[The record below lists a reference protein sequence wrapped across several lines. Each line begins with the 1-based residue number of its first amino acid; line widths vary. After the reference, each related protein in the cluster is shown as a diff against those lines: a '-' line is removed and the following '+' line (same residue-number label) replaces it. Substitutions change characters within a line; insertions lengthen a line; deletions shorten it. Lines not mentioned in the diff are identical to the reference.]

1 MTSIPNRV
9 RKLED
14 ELEAASARPGS
25 VTEMTDAELIEIV
38 LDGAPEADL
47 GTILAHFERTGTFPG
62 SARRDH

>member
-14 ELEAASARPGS
+14 EREAASGRARS
-25 VTEMTDAELIEIV
+25 VTEMTDAQLIEIV

-47 GTILAHFERTGTFPG
+47 GAILDHFERTGTFPG
-62 SARRDH
+62 GARRDH